1 MDDLANGMVMDDGA
15 SGSSSMDMD
24 DKAAAGLADGAMF
37 FETSALL
44 ITFVALGKALEAYS
58 KGHTGSAV
66 RSLLAL
72 QEAEATLLELV
83 PPGDARPDDAE
94 LRAELAAAARAATAL
109 APAGG
114 LPQAAAEEAN
124 AAAAAAASLPRD
136 PGGLSPGKSFLG
148 DPAGWPGAARLF
160 RERVV
165 DGRLLQ
171 RGDLVL
177 VKGGQRLPCDGTL
190 LRALG
195 SEVKHK

>member
-1 MDDLANGMVMDDGA
+1 MDDMANGMVMDDVA
-15 SGSSSMDMD
+15 SGNSSMDMD

-37 FETSALL
+37 YETSALL

-72 QEAEATLLELV
+72 QESEATLLELI

-94 LRAELAAAARAATAL
+94 LRAELAAATAL

-114 LPQAAAEEAN
+114 LPQAAAEKAN
-124 AAAAAAASLPRD
+124 AAAAASLPRD
-136 PGGLSPGKSFLG
+136 PGDLSPGKSFLG